1 MQDWNNSFNKKR
13 KPLWSILIIIGHANY
28 IVIQFYI
35 ELKWKKGTL
44 MIQFTF
50 KGI

>member
-1 MQDWNNSFNKKR
+1 MQDWDNSFNNKR
-13 KPLWSILIIIGHANY
+13 KPLWSILIIFEHANF
-28 IVIQFYI
+28 IVIQVYL

-50 KGI
+50 